1 MSVVTIA
8 AYRSVTGDETT
19 ASGTVQTWLD
29 DTEQDLEEYLDRPL
43 ELGEYTDRLRIN
55 NERRGPTVYPRATP
69 ITDGGDYL
77 VAGHALVGVSP
88 ISGMFDQSDPAYAE
102 VTYTGGWSAATLPRS
117 IRHDICWAVRQA
129 LRGEAAMVPAGAT
142 SVSVGDASVSFG
154 TAGASDRLD
163 ARWSRQTRRYRRRH
177 L

>member
-8 AYRSVTGDETT
+8 VYRSVTGDETT

-43 ELGEYTDRLRIN
+43 PLGTYTAERCKIN

-69 ITDGGDYL
+69 ISDGGDYL

-88 ISGMFDQSDPAYAE
+88 ISGLFDQSDPAYAE
-102 VTYTGGWSAATLPRS
+102 VTYTGGWSATTLPRC
-117 IRHDICWAVRQA
+117 IRNDVCWAVRQA
-129 LRGEAAMVPAGAT
+129 VRGEAARVPAGAT
-142 SVSVGDASVSFG
+142 SVSLGDASVSFG
-154 TAGASDRLD
+154 ARPSDPD
-163 ARWSRQTRRYRRRH
+163 DRWSRQTRRYRRRH